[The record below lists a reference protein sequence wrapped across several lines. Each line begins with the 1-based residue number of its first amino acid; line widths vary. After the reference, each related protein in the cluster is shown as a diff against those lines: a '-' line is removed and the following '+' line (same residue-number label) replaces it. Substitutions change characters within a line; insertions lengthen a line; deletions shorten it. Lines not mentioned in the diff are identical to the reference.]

1 MPIQLSLRVEG
12 DTQVRAGLNRYAQTV
27 DRVTREVV
35 KAAMERAL
43 KKSIPYRGGASYDVP
58 ERGGYVR
65 TGNLGR
71 SGYIEQ
77 VGLSTR
83 IRVEA
88 YRDGREYGGYVVG
101 NAEGTGQAWMHVGRW
116 TTLRQ
121 AVDAEID
128 GLTGE
133 LDGELQRGVG
143 QAGLE

>member
-1 MPIQLSLRVEG
+1 M
-12 DTQVRAGLNRYAQTV
+12 
-27 DRVTREVV
+27 
-35 KAAMERAL
+35 
-43 KKSIPYRGGASYDVP
+43 GG
-58 ERGGYVR
+58 
-65 TGNLGR
+65 
-71 SGYIEQ
+71 
-77 VGLSTR
+77 VGLSPRT
-83 IRVEA
+83 RVEP